1 LLIAHRLQTAQGA
14 DRIVVIDEGRVVEH
28 GTHDALLAAG
38 GRYAAMW
45 RAFTGQPS
53 PAPR

>member
-1 LLIAHRLQTAQGA
+1 
-14 DRIVVIDEGRVVEH
+14 VIDDGRVVEA
-28 GTHDALLAAG
+28 GTHDGLLSRG

-53 PAPR
+53 PAPH